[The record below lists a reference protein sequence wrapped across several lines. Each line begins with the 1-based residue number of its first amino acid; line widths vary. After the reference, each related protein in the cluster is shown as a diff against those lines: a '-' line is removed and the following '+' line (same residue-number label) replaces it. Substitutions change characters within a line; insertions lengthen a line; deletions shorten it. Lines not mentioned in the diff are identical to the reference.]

1 MAGEQLFSKF
11 VIKGG
16 GKTFTE
22 QSTILIFRQKPIRLI
37 VVNAAV
43 IETYTV
49 KKCTNRSRCAHGI
62 YSLTMILKKNA
73 KYRLFDFIQVK
84 AKAGNTG
91 IGIGLCHR
99 KHLIHYGSESPCRI
113 QNNSLNNFAKVIC
126 VFRVTHHEIVDGA
139 VLQTELLR
147 VCLDDFQNVLFLEII
162 LGMQTGKLFVRDRN
176 ARAIFCIGFFAA
188 QHPIK
193 DVLSCTENRLI
204 VHHIGD
210 NGSLTMEIDRS
221 QTCRDADG
229 TSRDFARAI
238 NIYNSLFA
246 KNSDGSTS
254 SFNNALWKQL
264 SISIYSGTKYPEQV
278 LSLALLRSC
287 RLLQQNKKGKENR
300 ITASLAGITKAFL
313 IRNYGENMTMGLN
326 SNNTSPA
333 YITGR
338 IFAHME
344 SAQRKIDPNNQT
356 TYAKRFFERVMM
368 NPAKTMPE
376 LHKSF
381 LLLKNKAKA
390 NGMRGLYN
398 SSDKK
403 IMALIDMLDGNY
415 PDHLS
420 EKQKGEY
427 LVGYYQQR
435 SANIKDA
442 EEKKN
447 RKAAKIETNNTD
459 TATTVATQKEK

>member
-188 QHPIK
+188 QHPVK
-193 DVLSCTENRLI
+193 DVLPCTENRLI
-204 VHHIGD
+204 VHRISD
-210 NGSLTMEIDRS
+210 NGSLTVNPPTTKVAGGFTRRIAYS
-221 QTCRDADG
+221 YG
-229 TSRDFARAI
+229 GFA
-238 NIYNSLFA
+238 N
-246 KNSDGSTS
+246 D
-254 SFNNALWKQL
+254 QL
-264 SISIYSGTKYPEQV
+264 RRLQMG
-278 LSLALLRSC
+278 LLR
-287 RLLQQNKKGKENR
+287 NR
-300 ITASLAGITKAFL
+300 V
-313 IRNYGENMTMGLN
+313 
-326 SNNTSPA
+326 SPEA
-333 YITGR
+333 
-338 IFAHME
+338 
-344 SAQRKIDPNNQT
+344 
-356 TYAKRFFERVMM
+356 
-368 NPAKTMPE
+368 
-376 LHKSF
+376 
-381 LLLKNKAKA
+381 LKNKFEKRSLERAITGWGKDDIFEISISKDTDEEGKHPLLISCSLNDYPVTSLKPLLKSLTTTIDQYEQPQHPKA
-390 NGMRGLYN
+390 QKDAAHINKHAMHIVRLYYTAF
-398 SSDKK
+398 D
-403 IMALIDMLDGNY
+403 IL
-415 PDHLS
+415 
-420 EKQKGEY
+420 EKGEIITRRDKEREELLAIRNGKY
-427 LVGYYQQR
+427 LREDGSYAPEFFEFV
-435 SANIKDA
+435 DA
-442 EEKKN
+442 LEKKFQDDV
-447 RKAAKIETNNTD
+447 RKTSLPAKPDFGKIEELLVEIN
-459 TATTVATQKEK
+459 KEYLRRVM

>member
-126 VFRVTHHEIVDGA
+126 VFRVTHHEIVDGT

-188 QHPIK
+188 QHPVK

-210 NGSLTMEIDRS
+210 NGSLTVNPPATLVVGGFTRRIAYSYGGFENDQLRRLQMGLLRNGASPEAFKNKFEKRS
-221 QTCRDADG
+221 LE
-229 TSRDFARAI
+229 RAI
-238 NIYNSLFA
+238 AGWGKDDIFEISISEDTDEEGKHPLLISGSLNDYPVTSLKSLLKSLTTTIGQYEQPQHPKAQKDAAHINKHAMHIVRLYYTAFDILEKSEIITHRDKEREELLA
-246 KNSDGSTS
+246 IRNGKYLREDGSY
-254 SFNNALWKQL
+254 A
-264 SISIYSGTKYPEQV
+264 PE
-278 LSLALLRSC
+278 
-287 RLLQQNKKGKENR
+287 
-300 ITASLAGITKAFL
+300 
-313 IRNYGENMTMGLN
+313 
-326 SNNTSPA
+326 
-333 YITGR
+333 
-338 IFAHME
+338 
-344 SAQRKIDPNNQT
+344 
-356 TYAKRFFERVMM
+356 FFEFVDALEKKFQDDVRKTSLPAKPDFGKIEELLVEINKEYLRRVM
-368 NPAKTMPE
+368 
-376 LHKSF
+376 
-381 LLLKNKAKA
+381 
-390 NGMRGLYN
+390 
-398 SSDKK
+398 
-403 IMALIDMLDGNY
+403 
-415 PDHLS
+415 
-420 EKQKGEY
+420 
-427 LVGYYQQR
+427 
-435 SANIKDA
+435 
-442 EEKKN
+442 
-447 RKAAKIETNNTD
+447 
-459 TATTVATQKEK
+459 

>member
-188 QHPIK
+188 QHPVK
-193 DVLSCTENRLI
+193 DVLPCTENRLI
-204 VHHIGD
+204 VHRISD
-210 NGSLTMEIDRS
+210 NGSLTVNPPATLVVGGFTRRIAYSYGGFANDQLRRLQMGLLRNGASPEAFKNKFEKRS
-221 QTCRDADG
+221 LE
-229 TSRDFARAI
+229 RAI
-238 NIYNSLFA
+238 TGWGKDDIFEISISKDTDEEGKHPLLISCSLNDYPVTSLKPLLKSLTTTIDQYEQPQHPKAQKDAAHINKHAMHIVRLYYTAFDVLEKGEIITRRDKEREELLA
-246 KNSDGSTS
+246 IRNGKYLREDGSY
-254 SFNNALWKQL
+254 A
-264 SISIYSGTKYPEQV
+264 PE
-278 LSLALLRSC
+278 
-287 RLLQQNKKGKENR
+287 
-300 ITASLAGITKAFL
+300 
-313 IRNYGENMTMGLN
+313 
-326 SNNTSPA
+326 
-333 YITGR
+333 
-338 IFAHME
+338 
-344 SAQRKIDPNNQT
+344 
-356 TYAKRFFERVMM
+356 FFEFVDALEKKFQDDVRKTSLPAKPDFGKIEELLVEINKEYLRRVM
-368 NPAKTMPE
+368 
-376 LHKSF
+376 
-381 LLLKNKAKA
+381 
-390 NGMRGLYN
+390 
-398 SSDKK
+398 
-403 IMALIDMLDGNY
+403 
-415 PDHLS
+415 
-420 EKQKGEY
+420 
-427 LVGYYQQR
+427 
-435 SANIKDA
+435 
-442 EEKKN
+442 
-447 RKAAKIETNNTD
+447 
-459 TATTVATQKEK
+459 

>member
-188 QHPIK
+188 QHPVK
-193 DVLSCTENRLI
+193 DVLPCTENRLI
-204 VHHIGD
+204 VHRISD
-210 NGSLTMEIDRS
+210 NGSLTVNPPM
-221 QTCRDADG
+221 
-229 TSRDFARAI
+229 TSVVGGFTRRIAYSYGGFA
-238 NIYNSLFA
+238 N
-246 KNSDGSTS
+246 D
-254 SFNNALWKQL
+254 QL
-264 SISIYSGTKYPEQV
+264 RRLQMG
-278 LSLALLRSC
+278 LLR
-287 RLLQQNKKGKENR
+287 NR
-300 ITASLAGITKAFL
+300 V
-313 IRNYGENMTMGLN
+313 
-326 SNNTSPA
+326 SPEA
-333 YITGR
+333 
-338 IFAHME
+338 
-344 SAQRKIDPNNQT
+344 
-356 TYAKRFFERVMM
+356 
-368 NPAKTMPE
+368 
-376 LHKSF
+376 
-381 LLLKNKAKA
+381 LKNKFEKRSLERAIAGWGKDNIFEITISEDADEEGKHPLLISGSLNDYPVTSLKSLLKSLTTTIDQYEQPQHPKA
-390 NGMRGLYN
+390 QKDAAHINKHAMHIVRLYYTAF
-398 SSDKK
+398 D
-403 IMALIDMLDGNY
+403 IL
-415 PDHLS
+415 
-420 EKQKGEY
+420 EKGEIITHRDKEREELLAIRDGKY
-427 LVGYYQQR
+427 LREDGSYAPEFFEFV
-435 SANIKDA
+435 DA
-442 EEKKN
+442 LEKRFQDDA
-447 RKAAKIETNNTD
+447 RKTALPAKPDFGKIEELLVEIN
-459 TATTVATQKEK
+459 KEYLRRVM